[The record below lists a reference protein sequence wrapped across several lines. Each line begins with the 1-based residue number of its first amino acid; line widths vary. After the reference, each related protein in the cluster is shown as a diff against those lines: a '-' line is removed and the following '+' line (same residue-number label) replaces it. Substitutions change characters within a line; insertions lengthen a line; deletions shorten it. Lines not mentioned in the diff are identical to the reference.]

1 MHLFEEHFSSACL
14 FVMDFLKV
22 FGQKL
27 NELSNKKSKTI
38 SNLFWMLS
46 TEINACL
53 LGYFSI
59 VVIFFFLFLRLLF
72 LDLMEFK
79 KMFYIILYIIIF
91 LILYFHLVISVLLI
105 ILVAFAFKNV
115 YIKP

>member
-1 MHLFEEHFSSACL
+1 MLLFEEHFSSACL

-22 FGQKL
+22 FWQKL
-27 NELSNKKSKTI
+27 NELSNKKSKAI

-59 VVIFFFLFLRLLF
+59 VVIFFSFSKVLSVKRLYVGNFL
-72 LDLMEFK
+72 
-79 KMFYIILYIIIF
+79 Y
-91 LILYFHLVISVLLI
+91 
-105 ILVAFAFKNV
+105 
-115 YIKP
+115 

>member
-1 MHLFEEHFSSACL
+1 MLLFEEHFSSACL

-22 FGQKL
+22 FWQKL

-38 SNLFWMLS
+38 SNLFWMLC

-59 VVIFFFLFLRLLF
+59 VVIFILFFLRLLF

-79 KMFYIILYIIIF
+79 FILYYFIYNN
-91 LILYFHLVISVLLI
+91 ILNFVFS
-105 ILVAFAFKNV
+105 F
-115 YIKP
+115 